1 MALLNSKVGDRISIR
16 KDYADLPMVY
26 CNGGKLNQVFMNLMS
41 NALFAIEKNLNE
53 GHIDQGE
60 LIIRT
65 KKSRSTI
72 VIELEDNGCG
82 MSKETR
88 QKIFEPFFTTQD
100 VGEGTGLDFPSPI
113 PFCNSTML
121 GSKSVQSSPKAV
133 GSGSLFL
140 KYSGLDLMSK
150 EKEIRVLYL
159 DDEPANLNA
168 FRASFRR
175 EFDIRITSNGEEAL
189 ELLGSFKPQI
199 VFSDQRMPGMNGTE
213 FLAKV
218 HELRPHTIRI
228 LLTAYTDADEII
240 KAVNIGR
247 IYRFISKPWIE
258 EDLRQTILNGYD
270 IYTTRQSLVE
280 KVEELQKTNEEL
292 NKFIYSAS
300 HDLRAPLMSILGVVK
315 LSELDPMDESARNLF
330 QMIESSVVRMDTFI
344 SSIIE
349 YYQNSRS
356 VHIFRRSTSRAGR

>member
-1 MALLNSKVGDRISIR
+1 
-16 KDYADLPMVY
+16 
-26 CNGGKLNQVFMNLMS
+26 
-41 NALFAIEKNLNE
+41 
-53 GHIDQGE
+53 
-60 LIIRT
+60 
-65 KKSRSTI
+65 
-72 VIELEDNGCG
+72 
-82 MSKETR
+82 
-88 QKIFEPFFTTQD
+88 
-100 VGEGTGLDFPSPI
+100 
-113 PFCNSTML
+113 
-121 GSKSVQSSPKAV
+121 
-133 GSGSLFL
+133 
-140 KYSGLDLMSK
+140 MSK

-228 LLTAYTDADEII
+228 LITAYTDADEII

-356 VHIFRRSTSRAGR
+356 VQDLQEIDFAELVDEVRENLKFFEGANEMQFDIQIDPCPDFVTDLFRLRIVLSNLMSNAMKYQRLDVPEHRVGIQVLCKDDSVELVVEDNGTGIAEDQQALVFNMFHRADAKKSGSGIGLYIVKEALEKLSGSIELRSVPDQGTTFTCSIPNLKK